1 MKDIWQRILDLER
14 RNLRIGQ
21 VIAGLEETMKQ
32 AETAKTLLSATP
44 RIVITG
50 TEPETPFEFTPY
62 VRLKMHGITFN
73 SCDPVNYPPY
83 TAPVSPQSP
92 YQCPVGLPSPF
103 AISEQDKLFENTLC
117 LLTETYTLSGVLHGK
132 YRTTETINGNT
143 SFVAELIA
151 TENGSFSFTKSIKR
165 INTYYRLD
173 VEALYSGSPVSFAIG
188 TSGNIRTGF
197 TMLSPSGFRGDAFD
211 YQFLTA
217 RGVADMQISWGV

>member
-1 MKDIWQRILDLER
+1 MKDIWHRIIDLER

-50 TEPETPFEFTPY
+50 TEPGTPFEFTPY
-62 VRLKMHGITFN
+62 VLIKMHGITFN

-117 LLTETYTLSGVLHGK
+117 LLTETFTLSGVLHGK

-151 TENGSFSFTKSIKR
+151 TEDGSFSIAKSIKR

-173 VEALYSGSPVSFAIG
+173 VEGLYSGAPVSFAIG

-197 TMLSPSGFRGDAFD
+197 SMLPPSGYRGDASY
-211 YQFLTA
+211 YQFFTE
-217 RGVADMQISWGV
+217 RGVADMEISWGM

>member
-21 VIAGLEETMKQ
+21 VLTSFEETMKQ

-62 VRLKMHGITFN
+62 VLVKMHGITFN
-73 SCDPVNYPPY
+73 SCNPVNYPPY
-83 TAPVSPQSP
+83 TVPVSPQSP
-92 YQCPVGLPSPF
+92 YECPVGLPSPF
-103 AISEQDKLFENTLC
+103 AINEQEKLFENTLC
-117 LLTETYTLSGVLHGK
+117 LLTSTSTSSGVSYGI
-132 YRTTETINGNT
+132 YRTTATVNGNT
-143 SFVAELIA
+143 AFVTELVA
-151 TENGSFSFTKSIKR
+151 SENGSFSVTKSIKR

-173 VEALYSGSPVSFAIG
+173 VEGVYSAAPVSFAIG

-197 TMLSPSGFRGDAFD
+197 SMLPPSGYRGDAYY
-211 YQFLTA
+211 YQSFTE
-217 RGVADMQISWGV
+217 RGVADMQISWGM